1 MIGSLIGWV
10 IFGLVAGLVGR
21 AIHPGQDSL
30 GIGSTIMLGVIGSL
44 IGGGIAYALKL
55 GTSPYQPGGW
65 IMSIVGAVVV
75 LAFGFFATRQR
86 AIS

>member
-10 IFGLVAGLVGR
+10 IFGFVAGLIGR

-30 GIGSTIMLGVIGSL
+30 GFGATIMLGVIGSL

-75 LAFGFFATRQR
+75 LAFGFFATRRQ